1 MAAVRVALP
10 GLAAGGYTRGMADRE
25 HLAKLTEGVEAW
37 NAWRRDYPDIRPDLS
52 AVNFTG
58 ANLGGANFSDANL
71 SDGKLRDADL
81 SGADLENADLREAD
95 LSGADLNGA
104 ALNGAYLYRAALIGA
119 KLIGA
124 ALDDANLIDTTL
136 IGANLSGANLTGADI
151 RQANLMNADL
161 SAVKGLDCD
170 GLKRAMHWQL
180 ALRHSELDCGEP
192 HRPENGVAPVEDT
205 PVAKA
210 PTKPAVEPA
219 AEPAAEPAEKSH
231 YRIKLGPDDRPAME
245 IDPERT
251 RRRRPDV
258 SRDQQLA
265 AAADLENS
273 LRELIAAVRKALA
286 GFMETE
292 ARPGG
297 GHNRL
302 PPAIADIIDQVVTDA
317 ETLILQAKAPAPDLA
332 TVRRFKTLTGELD
345 LVLKAA
351 LTGDGAGLTATVIG
365 KIDTFLGL
373 FE

>member
-1 MAAVRVALP
+1 MAAVRAPLP

-37 NAWRRDYPDIRPDLS
+37 NAWRLEFPDIRPDLS

-81 SGADLENADLREAD
+81 TGADLENADLREAD

-104 ALNGAYLYRAALIGA
+104 DLNGAYLYRAALIGA

-124 ALDDANLIDTTL
+124 ALGDANLIDTAL
-136 IGANLSGANLTGADI
+136 IGANLSGANLTGADL

-180 ALRHSELDCGEP
+180 AFRNSELDCGEP
-192 HRPENGVAPVEDT
+192 HRPENGEAPVEDL
-205 PVAKA
+205 PLAK
-210 PTKPAVEPA
+210 PA
-219 AEPAAEPAEKSH
+219 AELAAEPAEKSH
-231 YRIKLGPDDRPAME
+231 YQIKLGPDDRPALA
-245 IDPERT
+245 IDAMRT
-251 RRRRPDV
+251 RPRRPDV

-265 AAADLENS
+265 AAADLEHG
-273 LRELIAAVRKALA
+273 LRELIASVRKALA

-302 PPAIADIIDQVVTDA
+302 PPAIAEIIDQVVTDA

-345 LVLKAA
+345 PVIKAA
-351 LTGDGAGLTATVIG
+351 LKGNGAGLTASVMG